1 MERHDEPGYVYLPA
15 AWPMNR
21 GNLLILLMVTA
32 GLAAGALKIWKQHQ
46 HMDQVLAAYSPQ
58 VVRLIA
64 EAPQVELLKL
74 EPISTSGE
82 NGAEKTIEIAG
93 EKYEIIGRKNV
104 ASAKGFVDVRDRLV
118 DDASYSWNAKFD
130 HKGFW
135 KFVLLFSD
143 GNQQARI
150 AFSIS
155 RERVAY
161 VKALD
166 DGPTISARPI
176 ADGLES
182 FFAAQFADAAP
193 PARQ

>member
-1 MERHDEPGYVYLPA
+1 MNPGK
-15 AWPMNR
+15 
-21 GNLLILLMVTA
+21 LLILLMIVA
-32 GLAAGALKIWKQHQ
+32 GVAAGALKIWKQHQ

-74 EPISTSGE
+74 EPISTSAE

-93 EKYEIIGRKNV
+93 EKYEIVGRKNV
-104 ASAKGFVDVRDRLV
+104 ESAKGFADVRDRLV

-135 KFVLLFSD
+135 KYVLLFSD

-150 AFSIS
+150 AFSIP

-166 DGPTISARPI
+166 EGPTISARPI

-182 FFAAQFADAAP
+182 FFAAQFENSASP
-193 PARQ
+193 VQR